1 MTRSALRAHLN
12 ATLRVSTASQ
22 VRPTPDATP
31 DDTTVRITA
40 EDIARATGTPLRTVQ
55 HRLSTWRKRWH
66 ALHGI
71 DAVGCPVER
80 VTRPG
85 VGGVQWTADLDAY
98 CRSRGLDPADVLE
111 ALSPSAQ
118 AA

>member
-1 MTRSALRAHLN
+1 M
-12 ATLRVSTASQ
+12 
-22 VRPTPDATP
+22 
-31 DDTTVRITA
+31 RITA

-55 HRLSTWRKRWH
+55 HRLASWWKRWH
-66 ALHGI
+66 AQHGTS
-71 DAVGCPVER
+71 APGCPVER

-85 VGGVQWTADLDAY
+85 VGGVQWSVPLDAY
-98 CRSRGLDPADVLE
+98 CRSRGMDPADVIE